1 MTSKKFSFLSQLWF
15 VNRRKKNA
23 GVSITELL
31 VAMVVASIAITG
43 LLAAMVELLQT
54 DQREAAK
61 EETQQSIQTA
71 LDFIAEDLRE
81 SVYVYDGTQRRG
93 AGGTGPIHYV
103 YDYLP
108 DFSSVGTP
116 ILAFW
121 KTEPLSASQES
132 DLSRINCAGLAQ
144 PARQE
149 CNNLKLRRRSYS
161 LIVYLQSTISDAKWK
176 GKSRILR
183 YELSKYDASRFST
196 LARSR
201 GFVDP
206 AEANNFPVWPLD
218 SQSNNQ
224 QTAAGGRPL
233 LTDSQPEVLVDFVDD
248 PANNPY
254 LPDPDPAQLKCD
266 KFNPTTPDVPYVR
279 VPIDKTNNRSFFACV
294 RRIDNKIGENQDII
308 LYLRGNP
315 YGKEGANEQDELP
328 ILQTRVTLRGV
339 IDKFN

>member
-1 MTSKKFSFLSQLWF
+1 MTPKKFSFLSQLWF

-108 DFSSVGTP
+108 DFSTVGTP

-121 KTEPLSASQES
+121 KTEPLSATQES
-132 DLSRINCAGLAQ
+132 DLSRMNCAGLAQ

-183 YELSKYDASRFST
+183 YELPKYDASRFST
-196 LARSR
+196 LAKSR

-218 SQSNNQ
+218 SQSNNL
-224 QTAAGGRPL
+224 QTPAGGRPL
-233 LTDSQPEVLVDFVDD
+233 PTDSPAEVLVDFVDA
-248 PANNPY
+248 PESRVSI
-254 LPDPDPAQLKCD
+254 PDCV
-266 KFNPTTPDVPYVR
+266 NSYGSSYVR
-279 VPIDKTNNRSFFACV
+279 VPSDDTNNRSFFACV
-294 RRIDNKIGENQDII
+294 RKIGNAIGENQDII
-308 LYLRGNP
+308 LYLRGNS

>member
-1 MTSKKFSFLSQLWF
+1 MTAKKFSFLSQLWLI
-15 VNRRKKNA
+15 NRRKKNA

-31 VAMVVASIAITG
+31 VATIVAGIAITG

-54 DQREAAK
+54 DQREAAR
-61 EETQQSIQTA
+61 EETQQSMQTA

-93 AGGTGPIHYV
+93 AGGTGPFHYI

-108 DFSSVGTP
+108 NFSSVGTP

-132 DLSRINCAGLAQ
+132 DLSSMDCARLAQ
-144 PARQE
+144 PTQQE

-161 LIVYLQSTISDAKWK
+161 LIVYLQSTISDPKWP

-183 YELSKYDASRFST
+183 YELPKYDASRFST
-196 LARSR
+196 LAKSR

-218 SQSNNQ
+218 AQNNNL
-224 QTAAGGRPL
+224 QTAAGGLPSL
-233 LTDSQPEVLVDFVDD
+233 SDSPPEVLVDFVDD
-248 PANNPY
+248 PESTVSM
-254 LPDPDPAQLKCD
+254 PDCE
-266 KFNPTTPDVPYVR
+266 NTYGTSYVR
-279 VPIDKTNNRSFFACV
+279 VPSNDANNRSFFACV

-308 LYLRGNP
+308 LYLRGNT
-315 YGKEGANEQDELP
+315 YGKDGANAQNELP

>member
-1 MTSKKFSFLSQLWF
+1 MISKKFSFLSQLWS
-15 VNRRKKNA
+15 VNRYKKNA

-31 VAMVVASIAITG
+31 VAMVVAGIAITG

-54 DQREAAK
+54 DQREAAR

-93 AGGTGPIHYV
+93 ADGSGPLHYI

-132 DLSRINCAGLAQ
+132 DLSRTDCARLAQ
-144 PARQE
+144 PAQQE

-161 LIVYLQSTISDAKWK
+161 LIVYLQSTIPDPKWK

-183 YELSKYDASRFST
+183 YELPKYDASNFST
-196 LARSR
+196 LAKSP

-206 AEANNFPVWPLD
+206 AEANNFPTWPLD
-218 SQSNNQ
+218 SSNTNLQ
-224 QTAAGGRPL
+224 FTQGAGSPSL
-233 LTDSQPEVLVDFVDD
+233 SDSPPEVLVDFVDE
-248 PANNPY
+248 PASTINI
-254 LPDPDPAQLKCD
+254 PDC
-266 KFNPTTPDVPYVR
+266 VSSYGSSYVR
-279 VPIDKTNNRSFFACV
+279 LPSDDTNNRSFFACV
-294 RRIDNKIGENQDII
+294 RRIGNEIGQNQDII
-308 LYLRGNP
+308 LYLRGNT
-315 YGKEGANEQDELP
+315 YGKEGANAQDELP
-328 ILQTRVTLRGV
+328 TLQTRVTLRGV